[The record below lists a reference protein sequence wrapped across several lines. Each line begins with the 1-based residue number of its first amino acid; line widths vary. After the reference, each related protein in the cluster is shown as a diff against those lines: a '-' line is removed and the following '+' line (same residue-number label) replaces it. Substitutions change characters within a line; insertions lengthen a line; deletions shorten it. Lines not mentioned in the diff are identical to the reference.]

1 MRIGLDGIPL
11 TALKTGVG
19 HYTFELA
26 CALAGVAPES
36 SFEVV
41 YPSNLPPVAIT
52 EQDASLSL
60 PANLKIKR
68 VRVGPLGR
76 YWWSTGLPRYVRSTG
91 IELFHGTN
99 YDVPLWR
106 QCATVLTIHDL
117 SLLIHPET
125 HETRR
130 VSRFRR
136 RLPLM
141 ARAANAVIV
150 PTESVRSEV
159 FEYLG
164 LSADKV
170 FAVPEAAR
178 TCFTPVELAETEVV
192 RRRLGIGDD
201 FLLTV
206 GTIEP
211 RKNLL
216 TLLSA
221 FEELARE
228 RPLATL
234 QLVIAGSRGWLSEP
248 FFAALE
254 RSPMRKLIILTEYL
268 NDEELRA
275 LYSSCRAFVY
285 PSIYEGFGLPP
296 LEAMACGAPVI
307 TSRIPALEETTGA
320 AAILVEPTNVE
331 AFAAAIADL
340 LDSDDLRSKLSALGR
355 SRAGEFTWERTARL
369 TLDVYEKA
377 QARRRRKRS
386 AQV

>member
-26 CALAGVAPES
+26 CALARVAPES

-150 PTESVRSEV
+150 PTESVQSEV

-234 QLVIAGSRGWLSEP
+234 QLVIAGSHGWLSEP

-254 RSPMRKLIILTEYL
+254 RSPMRQRIILTEYL

-307 TSRIPALEETTGA
+307 TSRIPALEETTGG

-340 LDSDDLRSKLSALGR
+340 LDSDDLRYKLSALGR
-355 SRAGEFTWERTARL
+355 SRAAEFTWERTASL